1 MPDGNAAP
9 IMAPPATAA
18 PRLRVGGF
26 VPFTTGDYPD
36 SLAAVIFCQGCPWRC
51 GYCHNPHLIAARGD
65 DEREFGRILAWLV
78 TRRGLLDAVVFSGG
92 EPTAQLELPAAI
104 DAVRALGF
112 AVGLHTGG
120 AYPRRLAQVLPKLD
134 WVGFDVKAPVAYYAE
149 VTEVRGSG
157 IRAFESLDLV
167 RNAGIAYEVRTTV
180 HPLLTPPDAMERL
193 ARELAVCGVMR
204 WVLQPFRPTGCKNE
218 ALVAAAPAGVVLD
231 DVLLARLAK
240 HVPIIEVRT

>member
-9 IMAPPATAA
+9 TVAPAATAA

-26 VPFTTGDYPD
+26 EPFATTDYPD

-51 GYCHNPHLIAARGD
+51 GYCHNPHLIAARGG

-92 EPTAQLELPAAI
+92 EPTAQPELPAAI

-134 WVGFDVKAPVAYYAE
+134 WVGVDVKSSVAHYAT
-149 VTEVRGSG
+149 VTDVPGSG
-157 IRAFESLDLV
+157 ISAFESLDLV

-180 HPLLTPPDAMERL
+180 HPLLTPLDEMERL
-193 ARELAVCGVMR
+193 ARELAARNVMR
-204 WVLQPFRPTGCKNE
+204 WVLQPFRPTG
-218 ALVAAAPAGVVLD
+218 
-231 DVLLARLAK
+231 
-240 HVPIIEVRT
+240 